1 MSPQYHSASCKDI
14 LLFMLLLATVVGL
27 GGLGGSAGAGCL
39 SFHSVEI
46 KISIAFMRCS
56 VLSELAAGNLKST
69 GLKISERTLA
79 FKRFFAGG
87 LRELEKMLEQILKRK
102 PTLMRYIRQSN
113 ELLQQLDAVF
123 RAL

>member
-1 MSPQYHSASCKDI
+1 MFSIIRAGGWKSEKHGAENLREDSCIQK
-14 LLFMLLLATVVGL
+14 V
-27 GGLGGSAGAGCL
+27 
-39 SFHSVEI
+39 
-46 KISIAFMRCS
+46 
-56 VLSELAAGNLKST
+56 
-69 GLKISERTLA
+69 
-79 FKRFFAGG
+79 FAGG